1 MVVRS
6 FTLSHYARCHPG
18 ACLWRFP
25 TVCHIAA
32 EGWQMFAANSAIHA
46 FIDSDLCM
54 QQGRIYLSPFPPVLY
69 LDPLCAQRLRSMS
82 QEVRR
87 VSVISCPVLHGS
99 IACCLDVQGF
109 PSIIQDLY
117 HCLWCNHNKASWC
130 RSSRMERNPTDAPFQ
145 GDRRQVQAHARLL
158 LLRGHQWTSQVRRHL
173 PYSRSRNFEPRLA

>member
-1 MVVRS
+1 M
-6 FTLSHYARCHPG
+6 
-18 ACLWRFP
+18 
-25 TVCHIAA
+25 CHIAA

-130 RSSRMERNPTDAPFQ
+130 RSSRMERIQRTRLFKVIA
-145 GDRRQVQAHARLL
+145 DRCKRTRVCFCCGATN
-158 LLRGHQWTSQVRRHL
+158 GPVK
-173 PYSRSRNFEPRLA
+173 